1 MKNALKLAG
10 REITGI
16 GVVEVSLDGLA
27 AKEFCL
33 AVQYKDGR
41 RYAMATL
48 PKMVKE
54 NKDLLFAL
62 PAFVGDTWNKNL
74 AHLKARQF
82 SEKYNIPLLNN
93 EHQYLLKMDAEK
105 KAEKAAKKVA
115 VPEKTAKPEIKL
127 SARIYDIVTKRA
139 GNSKL
144 AQAQAVAECLTMLC
158 PAAGRAAMAELRR
171 VYLPKEARYTPGA
184 TASER
189 AAEKAARAATRA
201 AAAVKKSATIANAMK
216 KIEKKS
222 VKGLKKHGKRK

>member
-1 MKNALKLAG
+1 MKNTLKLAG

-62 PAFVGDTWNKNL
+62 PAFVGDTWIKNL

-93 EHQYLLKMDAEK
+93 EHQYLMKMDTERK
-105 KAEKAAKKVA
+105 EAAKAKKSA
-115 VPEKTAKPEIKL
+115 EPSKTAKPEIKL
-127 SARIYDIVTKRA
+127 SARLFDIVQKRA

-184 TASER
+184 TASEK
-189 AAEKAARAATRA
+189 AAEKAAKAAKRAES
-201 AAAVKKSATIANAMK
+201 AVRKSAAIAKA
-216 KIEKKS
+216 
-222 VKGLKKHGKRK
+222 LKRDKRK